1 MAIGI
6 VSESDFDD
14 ELSNSGEGE
23 SASAR
28 IEDLKIGRGGKSATP
43 ESLRKIISETAIQEG
58 NPAAQELIKSIGGDI
73 SQSSI
78 SAYKNSATSTATY
91 HEPNSG
97 LENHNEKTHREI
109 AAKSRKILLDAM
121 ESITPE
127 KLEAA
132 KVRDASGVA
141 KDMSGI
147 IKDMEPSV
155 EKDVERVQF
164 VLLVPPLRK
173 EESFEVI
180 DVKE

>member
-6 VSESDFDD
+6 VSESDFDN
-14 ELSNSGEGE
+14 ELGEND

-28 IEDLKIGRGGKSATP
+28 IEELKIGRGNKNATP
-43 ESLRKIISETAIQEG
+43 KSLRNVISETAITEG
-58 NPAAQELIKSIGGDI
+58 NPAAKELVKSIGGEI

-78 SAYKNSATSTATY
+78 SAYKNSSTSTASY
-91 HEPNSG
+91 HEPNPG
-97 LENHNEKTHREI
+97 LEDHNEQTHREI
-109 AAKSRKILLDAM
+109 AAKARDRLVAAM
-121 ESITPE
+121 ESITPD

-141 KDMSGI
+141 KDMSSI

-164 VLLVPPLRK
+164 VLLVPPLRQ